1 MPSMHPA
8 SHGLLVL
15 LAVLACSGGAFA
27 LPSSPPPATRPQSA
41 AANPL
46 RRPTS
51 WSEAWAVLVPYR
63 LTPTTAAAPCGTGP
77 TTAAACGVRRRVL
90 AGVMPAV
97 RSTTAASQ
105 LNRHLP
111 CLVRAGGKHKV
122 AMVAMEEQI
131 QSAVQNNSSGKHG
144 SCLRPSGWPQLGQ
157 KRQRRQQQSHSSL
170 CLL

>member
-1 MPSMHPA
+1 MGRAGALPPDPHD
-8 SHGLLVL
+8 
-15 LAVLACSGGAFA
+15 CSGA
-27 LPSSPPPATRPQSA
+27 LRHGTNHCSR
-41 AANPL
+41 L
-46 RRPTS
+46 
-51 WSEAWAVLVPYR
+51 WGEAQ
-63 LTPTTAAAPCGTGP
+63 GP
-77 TTAAACGVRRRVL
+77 

-122 AMVAMEEQI
+122 AMVAMEEHI